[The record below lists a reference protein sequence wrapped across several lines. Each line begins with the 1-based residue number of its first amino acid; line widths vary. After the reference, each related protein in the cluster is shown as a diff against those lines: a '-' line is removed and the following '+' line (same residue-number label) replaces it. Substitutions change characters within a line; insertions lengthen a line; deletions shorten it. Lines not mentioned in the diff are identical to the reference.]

1 MSFKGVSACLCFP
14 DCDICPAV
22 KEDVNIFLTGTPDD
36 YVKKVSQYQSNPVIL
51 ANAEKLQNC
60 IDKKLTAEDKE
71 NALSVL
77 VGGAV
82 CLCLWRLSGGPLR
95 AVWGG
100 GAHPPLHHDPP
111 LGTWEGKEPHEGGG
125 GEDRADTNQV
135 GKDWSSP

>member
-36 YVKKVSQYQSNPVIL
+36 YVKKVSQYQRNPVIL
-51 ANAEKLQNC
+51 ANAEKLKNC

-77 VGGAV
+77 VGRAV
-82 CLCLWRLSGGPLR
+82 CLCLWRLSGGLSGQCGVGELILLSTMTLP
-95 AVWGG
+95 
-100 GAHPPLHHDPP
+100 
-111 LGTWEGKEPHEGGG
+111 WEPGK
-125 GEDRADTNQV
+125 
-135 GKDWSSP
+135 GKNLMKEEVERMGQTPTK